1 MKHFRT
7 AGFQKVAALWMML
20 AVLAAAV
27 FSGREAACAK
37 SQDLWTIMLQET
49 NDSYQDNLK
58 LGLPVSSKVK
68 LKKNTI
74 VIYGSVR
81 ESGSGENSAAVKH
94 TYKLAENVKFVSEG
108 GTGPA
113 QEMTK
118 KEFKKYLKKVQDSG
132 LGLIIQLKNKKAVR
146 VSVSS

>member
-1 MKHFRT
+1 MKHDRT
-7 AGFQKVAALWMML
+7 AGFKTAAALWMML

-81 ESGSGENSAAVKH
+81 ESGSGENSAA
-94 TYKLAENVKFVSEG
+94 E
-108 GTGPA
+108 
-113 QEMTK
+113 EMTK

-132 LGLIIQLKNKKAVR
+132 LGLMIQLKNEKAVR